1 MGHYGRG
8 VNNNLD
14 KLEKQFV
21 LVKNEY
27 LKYVKI
33 IEEQQQMELQQQQSY
48 SMHLQSAE
56 PRKNGIIGLT
66 QRPILINNS
75 GINMSDHI
83 SGRMNHLY
91 SN

>member
-33 IEEQQQMELQQQQSY
+33 IEEQ
-48 SMHLQSAE
+48 
-56 PRKNGIIGLT
+56 
-66 QRPILINNS
+66 
-75 GINMSDHI
+75 
-83 SGRMNHLY
+83 
-91 SN
+91 